1 MGIITENIRSKL
13 NDQFSP
19 QLLEIEDQ
27 SESHRG
33 HVGHREGGETHFHV
47 RLISSK
53 FEGQNRVQRQ
63 RLVYAVLADELAGP
77 IHALSLELKAP
88 SD

>member
-33 HVGHREGGETHFHV
+33 HVGYREGGETHFHV
-47 RLISSK
+47 RLTSSK

-63 RLVYAVLADELAGP
+63 RLVYAALADELAGP

>member
-47 RLISSK
+47 RLTSL
-53 FEGQNRVQRQ
+53 QNLRVKIEYNAR
-63 RLVYAVLADELAGP
+63 D
-77 IHALSLELKAP
+77 
-88 SD
+88 